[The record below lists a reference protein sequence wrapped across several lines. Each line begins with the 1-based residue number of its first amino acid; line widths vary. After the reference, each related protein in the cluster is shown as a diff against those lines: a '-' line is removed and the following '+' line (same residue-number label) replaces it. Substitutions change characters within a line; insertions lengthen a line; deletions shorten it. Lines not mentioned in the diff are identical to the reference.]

1 MGEEICEE
9 GVINYCCFLLH
20 LLLLPL
26 LPLFGYPFVSV
37 AYTHIHT
44 HTQTDAAYLNATKL
58 YTVFTRETVLAMK
71 SILSNAYIYTI
82 GAVPELYVTNAT
94 LEAFDVIEQSQAFDG
109 HGRTLT
115 CGNGG

>member
-1 MGEEICEE
+1 MLLSFTSSSSAASTSTFRLPIC
-9 GVINYCCFLLH
+9 
-20 LLLLPL
+20 
-26 LPLFGYPFVSV
+26 FGGL
-37 AYTHIHT
+37 HT
-44 HTQTDAAYLNATKL
+44 HTHSHTDAAYLNATKL